1 MIYVLGLLV
10 AACVATVI
18 FIWRLPSSD
27 TPGLKLPVKP
37 DTRFKRLEERVAS
50 LESEFKRTYQS
61 LILEK
66 EGKIDSAQLELKRQ
80 KLAELEKE
88 LDKANR
94 DNLKFQK
101 ERDKQVNVIT
111 QLNKQLAD
119 LKKQLQALNSEL
131 REIKKREQTLK
142 DKLFKQKIMYA
153 DNESEL
159 QQIQKENENL
169 RNELEYEKSY

>member
-10 AACVATVI
+10 AACVATVV
-18 FIWRLPSSD
+18 FIWRLPSAG
-27 TPGLKLPVKP
+27 TPSLKLPAKP
-37 DTRFKRLEERVAS
+37 DTRLKRLEERVAS

-88 LDKANR
+88 LDKVNR
-94 DNLKFQK
+94 DNLKLQK

-111 QLNKQLAD
+111 QLNKQSAD
-119 LKKQLQALNSEL
+119 LKKQLQAINSEL
-131 REIKKREQTLK
+131 RETKKREQALK

-153 DNESEL
+153 DNETEL
-159 QQIQKENENL
+159 QRMQKDNENL